1 MKRRHPDIVS
11 ASDIASWSFCPE
23 SWRLTELGHRPTNQ
37 RSLDQGESYHLEVTA
52 AERSS
57 GRSRRVGL
65 ILLVIAVLVLALA
78 LIGALLR

>member
-11 ASDIASWSFCPE
+11 ASDIASWTFCPE

-57 GRSRRVGL
+57 GRGL
-65 ILLVIAVLVLALA
+65 RLGLLLLVVAALVLALG
-78 LIGALLR
+78 LSGAFLR